1 MTLPFHIVE
10 MLKQRSGND
19 LHLPSSC
26 QQLAL
31 DMERKTGA
39 HIGATTLK
47 RLLGFVA
54 DDRKTYESTL
64 DIIARY
70 LGFSHW
76 QQLSELQG
84 DGNSG
89 FDDFFGEVR
98 SDKLSLGDYLR
109 IAYLPDREV
118 LLHYLGNH
126 RYRVVESLHSKLQPL
141 DEIDVENFVLHYPL
155 LVSHVWRNRDDL
167 GPFTAGGTGGLISI
181 TINP

>member
-31 DMERKTGA
+31 DIERKTGA
-39 HIGATTLK
+39 HIGVTTLK

-70 LGFSHW
+70 LGFAHW

-89 FDDFFGEVR
+89 FDVFFA
-98 SDKLSLGDYLR
+98 KY
-109 IAYLPDREV
+109 A
-118 LLHYLGNH
+118 
-126 RYRVVESLHSKLQPL
+126 
-141 DEIDVENFVLHYPL
+141 
-155 LVSHVWRNRDDL
+155 
-167 GPFTAGGTGGLISI
+167 LISFLLAI
-181 TINP
+181 IFA